1 MARRPTCME
10 QPHLITYPI
19 FIRTCEDMDIK
30 LEHADDSD
38 GVIQSRLL
46 QLLIDDNTRK
56 VGVKQV
62 DRSIICIRDPG
73 SDEVRGG
80 IWTEILFD
88 WMYIEILFVPEEL
101 RGKGIGSRLV
111 RQVEDIAVEKGCVG
125 VWLETFEFQAPEFYQ
140 RLGYEVFASLEDYPR
155 QSRRFFLHKRF

>member
-1 MARRPTCME
+1 
-10 QPHLITYPI
+10 
-19 FIRTCEDMDIK
+19 MDIK

-38 GVIQSRLL
+38 GFIQSRLL